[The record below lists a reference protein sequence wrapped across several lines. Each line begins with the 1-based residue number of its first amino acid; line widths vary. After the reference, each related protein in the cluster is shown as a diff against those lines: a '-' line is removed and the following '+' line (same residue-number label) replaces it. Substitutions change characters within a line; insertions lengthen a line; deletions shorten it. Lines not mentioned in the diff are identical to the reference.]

1 MDGLRWGRVFFS
13 AHVNQDSIEIRQNRL
28 ASSAAKML
36 SDGALALLAAYAIVV
51 AFDMLPIRL
60 LNPAWQITFASA
72 LSGNMTIAFVGLAF
86 LHVAAWMTPMS
97 NPIQA
102 KRDFFCGIARWA
114 MVGFL
119 FLLPLIG
126 YATYTGVR
134 SIKNQNEAQLN
145 AARVTTKRL
154 IQVIDSS
161 ASPGE
166 LQANMLALSGPR
178 IPNEYLNES
187 LPLLKQQSKILVNQ
201 AFESYLKQNKS
212 RGSDQFLPL
221 YVQAGKAFLMSLVG
235 AFTSAALSWNSIK
248 QQSMLGEIVMGDF
261 QQLKFALNPKR
272 MIANYK
278 LNQEQRSLTE
288 DARKRVREIEQQR
301 QVEARKNAA
310 AARKQSLER
319 KREMDKFIKEE
330 KRKRSNR
337 ID

>member
-1 MDGLRWGRVFFS
+1 M
-13 AHVNQDSIEIRQNRL
+13 NQDSVEVRQNQF

-51 AFDMLPIRL
+51 AFDILPIRI
-60 LNPAWQITFASA
+60 LNPAWLITFASA
-72 LSGNMTIAFVGLAF
+72 LSGNMTIAFVGMAF

-102 KRDFFCGIARWA
+102 RRNFFGGIARWA

-119 FLLPLIG
+119 LLLPMIG
-126 YATYTGVR
+126 YAAYTGVIT
-134 SIKNQNEAQLN
+134 IKVQNQSQLN

-166 LQANMLALSGPR
+166 LQANMLALSGPK

-201 AFESYLKQNKS
+201 AFESYLQQNKN
-212 RGSDQFLPL
+212 RGTDQFTPL
-221 YVQAGKAFLMSLVG
+221 YVQAAKAFLMSLLG
-235 AFTSAALSWNSIK
+235 AVASAALSWNPLK

-261 QQLKFALNPKR
+261 QQLKLLLNPR
-272 MIANYK
+272 QFIANYK
-278 LNQEQRSLTE
+278 LNQEQRSLSQ
-288 DARKRVREIEQQR
+288 DARKRVREIEKQR
-301 QVEARKNAA
+301 QDEARKNAA
-310 AARKQSLER
+310 ATRKQSLER
-319 KREMDKFIKEE
+319 KREMEKYIKEE